1 MKVLPIILALF
12 TLTIGAFAQEKSLD
26 QNKKE
31 KLDALKIAYITETL
45 QLTPD
50 EAQVF
55 WPVYNKMEAEMKS
68 IRKARRKNRMETKQ
82 NFESMSDTQLKAA
95 IESELSFEQQELDVK
110 RSYNQK
116 FLGILPVKK
125 VALLH
130 QAREGFKRKLLRS
143 AREKRQ

>member
-1 MKVLPIILALF
+1 MKALPIILTLCTFALGGF
-12 TLTIGAFAQEKSLD
+12 TQERDLD
-26 QNKKE
+26 HTKKE

-45 QLTPD
+45 QLTPE

-55 WPVYNKMEAEMKS
+55 WPVYNLMEEEMKT
-68 IRKARRKNRMETKQ
+68 IRKAKRKNRMETKR
-82 NFESMSDTQLKAA
+82 NFESMTDSQLTAA
-95 IESELSFEQQELDVK
+95 IDSELSFEQQELDLK